1 MPNIDAYNYIEL
13 YQFQIIISVDMSVSL
28 WPRASYYINI
38 IELKKKTIHS
48 TNANSLTN
56 TSKSYID
63 QEINKKK
70 IKK

>member
-1 MPNIDAYNYIEL
+1 VATCFLLHKYHRIE
-13 YQFQIIISVDMSVSL
+13 
-28 WPRASYYINI
+28 
-38 IELKKKTIHS
+38 EKTIHS

-70 IKK
+70 SRNKKKIIKQKVINKD